1 MKKKRNNKKSYE
13 YKVCVYFSILF
24 LVLGFVCMFFRQKYN
39 DPEFSILIATCFI
52 SSLIWFLWTDIVL
65 IKEKLKIK

>member
-1 MKKKRNNKKSYE
+1 MKKKNNKKKSYE

-24 LVLGFVCMFFRQKYN
+24 FIMGFIFMFCRQKYN
-39 DPEFSILIATCFI
+39 NPEFSILIATCFI
-52 SSLIWFLWTDIVL
+52 SSLLWFLQIDTVL